1 MNPFF
6 RRILGVT
13 LAGTAALGL
22 LLCLFGL
29 VAVWRVKIPL
39 TASLNGSLDLAANS
53 LEITSQGLALAD
65 QSLLTAT
72 ASAATMQTTVET
84 LSKSISDTTP
94 ILISLNTL
102 MGVDLPDSVHSAQSS
117 LSAAQQG
124 AAIIDGMLRA
134 LTSLPFVP
142 KDLYNPPVPLQVGLG
157 QVSNSLNGLPDTFTA
172 LSASLETTQGNMRD
186 IKENIQHIADDVGEI
201 TASLQDAQDVVHQY
215 QGVVKE
221 LQARVTRVQ
230 DRLPGW
236 MNGLAWGFTIVI
248 LWLGLTQI
256 GLLLQAADLMGQKSA

>member
-13 LAGTAALGL
+13 LAVTAVMGL

-65 QSLLTAT
+65 QSLQTAT

-84 LSKSISDTTP
+84 LAKSISDTTP
-94 ILISLNTL
+94 MLISLDTL
-102 MGVDLPDSVHSAQSS
+102 MGVDLPDSVRSAQSS

-134 LTSLPFVP
+134 LTSVPFVP
-142 KDLYNPPVPLQVGLG
+142 KDLYNPPVPLQVALG
-157 QVSNSLNGLPDTFTA
+157 QVSDSLNGLPNTFTT
-172 LSASLETTQGNMRD
+172 LSASLKTAQGNVQD
-186 IKENIQHIADDVGEI
+186 IKENIQLIADDVGEI
-201 TASLQDAQDVVHQY
+201 TASLQDSLDVIHQY

-221 LQARVTRVQ
+221 LQARVVRMQ
-230 DRLPGW
+230 ERLPGW
-236 MNGLAWGFTIVI
+236 MNGLAWGFTIVFI
-248 LWLGLTQI
+248 WLGLTQI
-256 GLLLQAADLMGQKSA
+256 GLFLQATDLLGRITT